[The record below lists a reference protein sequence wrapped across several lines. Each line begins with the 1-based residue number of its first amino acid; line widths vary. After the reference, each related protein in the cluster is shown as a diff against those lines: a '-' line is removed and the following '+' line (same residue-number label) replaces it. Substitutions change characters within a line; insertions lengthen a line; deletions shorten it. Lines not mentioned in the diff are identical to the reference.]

1 MFVAR
6 ALARE
11 MKKDVFDKD
20 FIIIETGYNM

>member
-20 FIIIETGYNM
+20 FIMIGIGYNM